1 MAESLESA
9 EAEPVLIR
17 QGAEARVYRTTVDG
31 RAAIAKQRFS
41 KGYRHPELDRK
52 LTRGRLNQEARSLRR
67 CKEHGICV
75 PDVLRVDKDSATL
88 YIELVDGPTLKEW
101 VSGSS
106 DEAAEAALMA
116 AAGQILHSM
125 HLHNIIHGDL
135 TTSNMIVSGDGR
147 LTLIDFGLSQ
157 ISPSAEDKA
166 VDLYVL
172 ERAFVSTHPGS
183 SRLFAG
189 VLEAYARDDAA
200 RAVLRRLEDVRQRGR
215 KRDMSG

>member
-1 MAESLESA
+1 MAEQ
-9 EAEPVLIR
+9 VMIR
-17 QGAEARVYRTTVDG
+17 QGAEARVYKTTVDG

-67 CKEHGICV
+67 CREHGLCV
-75 PDVLRVDKDSATL
+75 PDVLQVDKDSATL
-88 YIELVDGPTLKEW
+88 YIEFVAGPTLKEW
-101 VSGSS
+101 VCGNS
-106 DEAAEAALMA
+106 DEAAEAALMTA
-116 AAGQILHSM
+116 VGQTLHRM
-125 HLHNIIHGDL
+125 HSHNIIHGDL
-135 TTSNMIVSGDGR
+135 TTSNMIVGSSGEP
-147 LTLIDFGLSQ
+147 TLIDFGLSQ

-172 ERAFVSTHPGS
+172 ERAFISTHPDS
-183 SRLFAG
+183 ERLFAG
-189 VLEAYARDDAA
+189 VLESYARDDAA